1 MSGTTEPRIIGS
13 YRLEEQVGKGG
24 MGEVYRARHTRLDT
38 ERAVKLLPPGLAAEP
53 DFLKRFE
60 REAAAAARLEH
71 PNILPVYEYGEA
83 AGAPYLVMPYVRG
96 GTLKERLAKGHLAVG
111 ELLNLLGQA
120 AEALDY
126 AHEQGIVH
134 RDVKPANLLLDGRG
148 RLYLADFGIAKAL
161 EGAEGLTR
169 TGVGVGTPEYMAPEQ
184 AQGRADARSDLYALG
199 VILYQM
205 LTGRVPYTGSSTV
218 EVLMKHLQDPLPLLP
233 LRSVAPAVPPRVE
246 AVVTK
251 ALAKNPNERY
261 ASGKAMVDDL
271 REAFASTPAGADAA
285 TVIGAV
291 APYPGGATAPGPGT
305 PPPHHTG
312 PTATVVGGAA
322 FAATAGGTPPP
333 PVVTPPPYGGAQ
345 GGFGQPGGPGGPG
358 AGGGYPG
365 TPPPQGNFAGGPPPP
380 PSGGYGG
387 GNQGG
392 GGSPRRNNRNLILG
406 LLGGASLIALLC
418 VGLGVYA
425 LSRLGGSPTP
435 TIGAAGQ
442 PTTTTIAVV
451 NVGAT
456 QTAGAASANPT
467 LTAVAV
473 NAKNAEPTLTAVAV
487 NAKNAEPT
495 LTAVAANASARPS
508 ASPSASPSPS
518 PGAAPTV
525 APTAAPTAPFF
536 PNTGPSSAPAPTATT
551 RPSTQP
557 SAQPSTQPSATAR
570 PSTAPSTSPRPS
582 TAPSAGP
589 SAGPSSRPSTSP
601 SGQLP
606 LGNAPAG
613 WKSYRGNA
621 KVPFSMYYP
630 PDWTVDESRAGEG
643 RVYFYAPGV
652 DKAYDDGTWVLIATT
667 GVANPSG
674 NVDVLRDQY
683 FNNEIKK
690 DHPEAGINI
699 TRNNQFSN
707 ITFASLGTNFNSN
720 NDLCFAYIGLGLNK
734 GVPWRFRLN
743 SLDDDYD
750 ANLATY
756 FNDMIGSLNIYG
768 NP

>member
-1 MSGTTEPRIIGS
+1 MSGTSAPRIIGA
-13 YRLEEQVGKGG
+13 YRLEELVGKGG
-24 MGEVYRARHTRLDT
+24 MGEVYRATHTRLGT
-38 ERAVKLLPPGLAAEP
+38 ERAVKVLPPVLAADP

-60 REAAAAARLEH
+60 REAASAARLEH

-96 GTLKERLAKGHLAVG
+96 GTLKERLAQGNLSVG
-111 ELLNLLGQA
+111 EMLNLLGQA
-120 AEALDY
+120 ADALDY

-205 LTGRVPYTGSSTV
+205 LAGRVPYSGASTV

-233 LRSVAPAVPPRVE
+233 LRAVAPAVPPRVE

-251 ALAKNPNERY
+251 ALAKNPNDRY
-261 ASGKAMVDDL
+261 GSGHALVEDL
-271 REAFASTPAGADAA
+271 REAFASTPAGATAA
-285 TVIGAV
+285 TVIGV
-291 APYPGGATAPGPGT
+291 APTYPGGATAPGPGT
-305 PPPHHTG
+305 PPPHTG
-312 PTATVVGGAA
+312 GPDATIVGGAA
-322 FAATAGGTPPP
+322 AGAVGGAFYAANAGGTPPP
-333 PVVTPPPYGGAQ
+333 LLTTPPPYGAQ
-345 GGFGQPGGPGGPG
+345 GGFGQQGQ
-358 AGGGYPG
+358 GYAG
-365 TPPPQGNFAGGPPPP
+365 TPPPPG
-380 PSGGYGG
+380 GGYGG
-387 GNQGG
+387 DSGG
-392 GGSPRRNNRNLILG
+392 GGQPPRRNNRNLIVG
-406 LLGGASLIALLC
+406 ILGGALLVMLLC
-418 VGLGVYA
+418 VGIGAFA
-425 LSRLGGSPTP
+425 LSRIGGGSATP
-435 TIGAAGQ
+435 TLGAATQ
-442 PTTTTIAVV
+442 PTTTVIAAV

-456 QTAGAASANPT
+456 QTA
-467 LTAVAV
+467 V
-473 NAKNAEPTLTAVAV
+473 
-487 NAKNAEPT
+487 
-495 LTAVAANASARPS
+495 ASARPS
-508 ASPSASPSPS
+508 GSPSPSPSPSSSPSSSPSPSPTASAAPTVAASTAPSASPSPS
-518 PGAAPTV
+518 PSASAAPSAV
-525 APTAAPTAPFF
+525 PTATTGAGVPFF
-536 PNTGPSSAPAPTATT
+536 PSASPSAAPAPTATT
-551 RPSTQP
+551 RPSAPP
-557 SAQPSTQPSATAR
+557 SAAPTATARPSTAPTANPR

-582 TAPSAGP
+582 TSPSSAP

-606 LGNAPAG
+606 IGNAPAG

-630 PDWTVDESRAGEG
+630 PDWTVDESRASEG
-643 RVYFYAPGV
+643 RVYFYAPDI
-652 DKAYDDGTWVLIATT
+652 DKAYDDGTWVLIATNGT
-667 GVANPSG
+667 AAPNG

-683 FNNEIKK
+683 FNNEIKAS
-690 DHPEAGINI
+690 HPEAGINI

-720 NDLCFAYIGLGLNK
+720 SDLCFAYIGLGLNK
-734 GVPWRFRLN
+734 SVPWRFRLN
-743 SLDDDYD
+743 SLDADYD
-750 ANLATY
+750 DTLSTY